1 MVRFHLCFRQTTTYI
16 PGVQP
21 DKELHDIV
29 ASIFGQWNFA
39 TKKAKR
45 MLYWMPK
52 LKHANKYLD
61 RRHVEGWKLFDWL
74 FDRGEIVD
82 QNLSAAELAGIAL
95 KMMNRDPGAELGLV
109 TVRHYFV
116 EFGPI
121 ILSNFS

>member
-1 MVRFHLCFRQTTTYI
+1 MVRFHLYFGQTATYN

-52 LKHANKYLD
+52 LKHANRYLD
-61 RRHVEGWKLFDWL
+61 RRHVEGWKLFYRL
-74 FDRGEIVD
+74 VDRGEIVD

-95 KMMNRDPGAELGLV
+95 KMMNRDPGAELSLV
-109 TVRHYFV
+109 TVRRYSA
-116 EFGPI
+116 EFDPI
-121 ILSNFS
+121 ILSIFS